1 MTIIPI
7 FKKCPVCGKKYVW
20 NPDIG
25 KIICPY
31 CNGLGKPKKTKDKY
45 GKNFQ
50 LLLKPA
56 LLKTLR
62 YAKSQFLANDLQFVQ
77 DEQSDNAKSL

>member
-20 NPDIG
+20 NPDVG

-31 CNGLGKPKKTKDKY
+31 CHGLGKPKKIKDK
-45 GKNFQ
+45 
-50 LLLKPA
+50 
-56 LLKTLR
+56 
-62 YAKSQFLANDLQFVQ
+62 
-77 DEQSDNAKSL
+77 

>member
-20 NPDIG
+20 NPDVG

-31 CNGLGKPKKTKDKY
+31 CHGLGKPKKIKDKKIRFY
-45 GKNFQ
+45 MGCDCYENFE
-50 LLLKPA
+50 
-56 LLKTLR
+56 
-62 YAKSQFLANDLQFVQ
+62 FWFV
-77 DEQSDNAKSL
+77 

>member
-25 KIICPY
+25 KTICPH
-31 CNGLGKPKKTKDKY
+31 CHGLGKV
-45 GKNFQ
+45 
-50 LLLKPA
+50 
-56 LLKTLR
+56 
-62 YAKSQFLANDLQFVQ
+62 KSQQINNMSYRECDCYENIEFRLV
-77 DEQSDNAKSL
+77 

>member
-20 NPDIG
+20 NPDVG

-31 CNGLGKPKKTKDKY
+31 CHGLGKPQKTKDK
-45 GKNFQ
+45 
-50 LLLKPA
+50 
-56 LLKTLR
+56 
-62 YAKSQFLANDLQFVQ
+62 
-77 DEQSDNAKSL
+77 